1 MANILEVLETKRA
14 PGYVLTLAKLED
26 GTFSLSVYNTRCQR
40 GSVYVDANRAGLR
53 EMMFE
58 KWSNLR

>member
-1 MANILEVLETKRA
+1 MSSIVEVLETKRA

-26 GTFSLSVYNTRCQR
+26 GRYSLSVYNTRCER
-40 GSVYVDANRAGLR
+40 GSVYVDASRSGLR
-53 EMMFE
+53 EMMIE